1 MSRQDTITHD
11 QADGPVADHPAPA
24 PAPPPVLVANEAE
37 PQNADGDDDAPPPVR
52 SKRRPV
58 EE

>member
-11 QADGPVADHPAPA
+11 QAVGPVADHPAPA
-24 PAPPPVLVANEAE
+24 PPPVLDVNEAE
-37 PQNADGDDDAPPPVR
+37 PQGPVGDDDTPPPVR

>member
-24 PAPPPVLVANEAE
+24 PAPPPVLGANEAE
-37 PQNADGDDDAPPPVR
+37 PQRPVGDDDDPPPAR
-52 SKRRPV
+52 SKRRSV